1 MYGTGWPEQA
11 GHYSIP
17 PRGGGYFLNKLLL
30 QYVCMFSLK
39 RILLFYIMIM
49 TERPIGQ
56 TSIAF
61 GILLTICMSDLKKLH
76 HFLFYH
82 AYCKNFLSL
91 DQSACCII
99 LTIDNSKNLVAVASQ
114 TKGCKFNFFSRS
126 DTNYLLID
134 CLVLLAHQT
143 LNHFRKQVH
152 ICQVLE

>member
-1 MYGTGWPEQA
+1 MYRTGWPEQA

-17 PRGGGYFLNKLLL
+17 QGGYFLNKLLL

-76 HFLFYH
+76 SSSCIISYVTMHIARFF
-82 AYCKNFLSL
+82 FSL

-99 LTIDNSKNLVAVASQ
+99 LAIDNSKNLVASLI
-114 TKGCKFNFFSRS
+114 FFQIRYQLFA
-126 DTNYLLID
+126 D
-134 CLVLLAHQT
+134 
-143 LNHFRKQVH
+143 
-152 ICQVLE
+152 